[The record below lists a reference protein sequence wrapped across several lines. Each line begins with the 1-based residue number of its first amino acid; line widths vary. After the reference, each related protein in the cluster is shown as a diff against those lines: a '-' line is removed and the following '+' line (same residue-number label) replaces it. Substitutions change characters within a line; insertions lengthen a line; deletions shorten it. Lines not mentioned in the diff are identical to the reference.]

1 MKNKLIKVVLLS
13 LFLLLCTSALTQ
25 NQVPRPINT
34 NPAPVQQNDAK
45 SVKHLRRPQ
54 HHVIMPRRITRLQF
68 NRFEEKVDLD
78 DKLKKSNSL
87 LY

>member
-1 MKNKLIKVVLLS
+1 MKNKLIKVILMS
-13 LFLLLCTSALTQ
+13 LFLLLCSSALAQ
-25 NQVPRPINT
+25 NQVPIPINT
-34 NPAPVQQNDAK
+34 NPAPVQQNVAK
-45 SVKHLRRPQ
+45 PVKHLRRPQ

-68 NRFEEKVDLD
+68 NRFQEKVDLD